1 MLDINANPS
10 NGTVTPLSL
19 ELSLCL
25 ECGLNGKWVAKHSNI
40 REVGRGSVEPTQAL
54 RPTDCSKPNQLDPSI
69 NVSKPKPN
77 LVWRPKSNV
86 LNSLS
91 CPIWSSTLSSVTTS
105 PAVVVL
111 SSGGLGDAPILP
123 SPSLSSTFAD
133 AQFHVPDKVNDARFM
148 LSALPD
154 LNPASDV
161 VEAVLL
167 GFDGLGDAP
176 ISPSLSSTVA
186 DAQFH
191 IPDKV
196 DKAKFMLSALP
207 NLYPASDVVEAV
219 LLGSDVTDE
228 AKIEPACTTDTDS
241 EEGLV

>member
-1 MLDINANPS
+1 M
-10 NGTVTPLSL
+10 V
-19 ELSLCL
+19 
-25 ECGLNGKWVAKHSNI
+25 
-40 REVGRGSVEPTQAL
+40 
-54 RPTDCSKPNQLDPSI
+54 
-69 NVSKPKPN
+69 
-77 LVWRPKSNV
+77 
-86 LNSLS
+86 
-91 CPIWSSTLSSVTTS
+91 
-105 PAVVVL
+105 
-111 SSGGLGDAPILP
+111 
-123 SPSLSSTFAD
+123 AD
-133 AQFHVPDKVNDARFM
+133 AQFHVPDKVDDARFM